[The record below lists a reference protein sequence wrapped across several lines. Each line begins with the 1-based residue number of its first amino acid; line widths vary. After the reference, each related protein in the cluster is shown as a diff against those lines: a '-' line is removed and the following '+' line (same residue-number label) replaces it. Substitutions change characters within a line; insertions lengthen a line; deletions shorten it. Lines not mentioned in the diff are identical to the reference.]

1 MFAQSKTELMIPS
14 NRRSKRAPQKKA
26 PKQSQ
31 SQVPPAFV
39 TDDAVF
45 GELYLIAHELK
56 KNKHCLSTLSFLQK
70 ISLAIRFDFELRFWQ
85 FPCATCRIVPAI
97 FYRCYPAPSIIHNC
111 IMNSRNQFFFQRRT
125 LISAALGAAAFSAIG
140 TPLTVF
146 AAAESDPAQQLDR
159 IKKAGIIRIGTEG
172 VFVPYSYHDEQGR
185 LTGYDVELARA
196 VAAKIGVQAQF
207 IESSWDS
214 LLAGVDAGRF
224 DIVVNQVEAS
234 AARRAKYDFS
244 VPYTYDHT
252 AILVRSDNNDI
263 KGFDDLRG
271 KRAAESATANSS
283 RIAEAHGAVIVGVQ
297 DFSQAVE
304 LVVSK
309 RADTA
314 LNSEL
319 SIADFLRKMPD
330 VPVKVVATSTEAEE
344 MCVLMPKGSQALKA
358 AIDEAI
364 ESLRADGTL
373 SKLSKQFLGRDVAV
387 K

>member
-1 MFAQSKTELMIPS
+1 
-14 NRRSKRAPQKKA
+14 
-26 PKQSQ
+26 
-31 SQVPPAFV
+31 
-39 TDDAVF
+39 
-45 GELYLIAHELK
+45 
-56 KNKHCLSTLSFLQK
+56 
-70 ISLAIRFDFELRFWQ
+70 
-85 FPCATCRIVPAI
+85 
-97 FYRCYPAPSIIHNC
+97 
-111 IMNSRNQFFFQRRT
+111 MNSRNQFFFQRRT
-125 LISAALGAAAFSAIG
+125 LLSAALGAVAFSAIG

-159 IKKAGIIRIGTEG
+159 IKKAGVIRIGTEG

-314 LNSEL
+314 L
-319 SIADFLRKMPD
+319 KMPD

>member
-1 MFAQSKTELMIPS
+1 
-14 NRRSKRAPQKKA
+14 
-26 PKQSQ
+26 
-31 SQVPPAFV
+31 
-39 TDDAVF
+39 
-45 GELYLIAHELK
+45 
-56 KNKHCLSTLSFLQK
+56 
-70 ISLAIRFDFELRFWQ
+70 
-85 FPCATCRIVPAI
+85 
-97 FYRCYPAPSIIHNC
+97 
-111 IMNSRNQFFFQRRT
+111 MNSRNQFFFQRRT
-125 LISAALGAAAFSAIG
+125 LLSAALGAAAFSAIG

-159 IKKAGIIRIGTEG
+159 IKKAGVIRIGTEG

-271 KRAAESATANSS
+271 KRAAESATVNSS

-319 SIADFLRKMPD
+319 SIADFMRKMPD

>member
-1 MFAQSKTELMIPS
+1 MTWSWPEPL
-14 NRRSKRAPQKKA
+14 PQKSASKLSSLNRHGTRCSQALTPADLTSSSIKLKPVQHGA
-26 PKQSQ
+26 PNTT
-31 SQVPPAFV
+31 F
-39 TDDAVF
+39 
-45 GELYLIAHELK
+45 
-56 KNKHCLSTLSFLQK
+56 LSP
-70 ISLAIRFDFELRFWQ
+70 IR
-85 FPCATCRIVPAI
+85 T
-97 FYRCYPAPSIIHNC
+97 
-111 IMNSRNQFFFQRRT
+111 T
-125 LISAALGAAAFSAIG
+125 
-140 TPLTVF
+140 
-146 AAAESDPAQQLDR
+146 
-159 IKKAGIIRIGTEG
+159 
-172 VFVPYSYHDEQGR
+172 
-185 LTGYDVELARA
+185 
-196 VAAKIGVQAQF
+196 
-207 IESSWDS
+207 
-214 LLAGVDAGRF
+214 
-224 DIVVNQVEAS
+224 
-234 AARRAKYDFS
+234 
-244 VPYTYDHT
+244 HT

>member
-1 MFAQSKTELMIPS
+1 
-14 NRRSKRAPQKKA
+14 
-26 PKQSQ
+26 
-31 SQVPPAFV
+31 
-39 TDDAVF
+39 
-45 GELYLIAHELK
+45 
-56 KNKHCLSTLSFLQK
+56 
-70 ISLAIRFDFELRFWQ
+70 
-85 FPCATCRIVPAI
+85 
-97 FYRCYPAPSIIHNC
+97 
-111 IMNSRNQFFFQRRT
+111 MNSRNQFFFQRRT
-125 LISAALGAAAFSAIG
+125 LLSAALGAAAFSAIG

-159 IKKAGIIRIGTEG
+159 IKKAGVIRIGTEG

-185 LTGYDVELARA
+185 LTGYDV
-196 VAAKIGVQAQF
+196 
-207 IESSWDS
+207 ESSWDS

-319 SIADFLRKMPD
+319 SIADFMRKMPD

>member
-1 MFAQSKTELMIPS
+1 M
-14 NRRSKRAPQKKA
+14 
-26 PKQSQ
+26 
-31 SQVPPAFV
+31 
-39 TDDAVF
+39 
-45 GELYLIAHELK
+45 
-56 KNKHCLSTLSFLQK
+56 LQ
-70 ISLAIRFDFELRFWQ
+70 
-85 FPCATCRIVPAI
+85 T
-97 FYRCYPAPSIIHNC
+97 
-111 IMNSRNQFFFQRRT
+111 
-125 LISAALGAAAFSAIG
+125 FSAIG

-159 IKKAGIIRIGTEG
+159 IKKAGVIRIGTEG

-330 VPVKVVATSTEAEE
+330 VPVKVVATSAEAEE

>member
-1 MFAQSKTELMIPS
+1 
-14 NRRSKRAPQKKA
+14 
-26 PKQSQ
+26 
-31 SQVPPAFV
+31 
-39 TDDAVF
+39 
-45 GELYLIAHELK
+45 
-56 KNKHCLSTLSFLQK
+56 
-70 ISLAIRFDFELRFWQ
+70 
-85 FPCATCRIVPAI
+85 
-97 FYRCYPAPSIIHNC
+97 
-111 IMNSRNQFFFQRRT
+111 MNSRNQFFFQCRT
-125 LISAALGAAAFSAIG
+125 LLSAALGAVAFSAIG

-159 IKKAGIIRIGTEG
+159 IKKAGVIRIGTEG

-271 KRAAESATANSS
+271 KRAAESAKANSS

>member
-1 MFAQSKTELMIPS
+1 
-14 NRRSKRAPQKKA
+14 
-26 PKQSQ
+26 
-31 SQVPPAFV
+31 
-39 TDDAVF
+39 
-45 GELYLIAHELK
+45 
-56 KNKHCLSTLSFLQK
+56 
-70 ISLAIRFDFELRFWQ
+70 
-85 FPCATCRIVPAI
+85 
-97 FYRCYPAPSIIHNC
+97 
-111 IMNSRNQFFFQRRT
+111 MNSRNHFFFQRRT
-125 LISAALGAAAFSAIG
+125 LLSAALGAAAFSAIG

-159 IKKAGIIRIGTEG
+159 IKKAGVIRIGTEG

-283 RIAEAHGAVIVGVQ
+283 RIVEAHGAVIVGVQ

-373 SKLSKQFLGRDVAV
+373 SNLSKQFLGRDVAV

>member
-1 MFAQSKTELMIPS
+1 
-14 NRRSKRAPQKKA
+14 
-26 PKQSQ
+26 
-31 SQVPPAFV
+31 
-39 TDDAVF
+39 
-45 GELYLIAHELK
+45 
-56 KNKHCLSTLSFLQK
+56 
-70 ISLAIRFDFELRFWQ
+70 
-85 FPCATCRIVPAI
+85 
-97 FYRCYPAPSIIHNC
+97 
-111 IMNSRNQFFFQRRT
+111 MNSRNQFFFQRRT
-125 LISAALGAAAFSAIG
+125 LLSAALGAAAFSAIG

-159 IKKAGIIRIGTEG
+159 IKKAGVIRIGTEG

-263 KGFDDLRG
+263 KGFVDLRG

-319 SIADFLRKMPD
+319 SIADFMRKMPD

>member
-1 MFAQSKTELMIPS
+1 
-14 NRRSKRAPQKKA
+14 
-26 PKQSQ
+26 
-31 SQVPPAFV
+31 
-39 TDDAVF
+39 
-45 GELYLIAHELK
+45 
-56 KNKHCLSTLSFLQK
+56 
-70 ISLAIRFDFELRFWQ
+70 
-85 FPCATCRIVPAI
+85 
-97 FYRCYPAPSIIHNC
+97 
-111 IMNSRNQFFFQRRT
+111 MNSRNQFFFQRRT
-125 LISAALGAAAFSAIG
+125 LLSAALGAAAFSAIG

-159 IKKAGIIRIGTEG
+159 IKKAGVIRIGTEG

-283 RIAEAHGAVIVGVQ
+283 RIAEAHGAVIVGHTVKTGLECLEV
-297 DFSQAVE
+297 AVRHTE
-304 LVVSK
+304 DGMCRFHDVGIVDAETQK
-309 RADTA
+309 IAGR
-314 LNSEL
+314 EL
-319 SIADFLRKMPD
+319 S
-330 VPVKVVATSTEAEE
+330 AEE
-344 MCVLMPKGSQALKA
+344 
-358 AIDEAI
+358 
-364 ESLRADGTL
+364 
-373 SKLSKQFLGRDVAV
+373 
-387 K
+387 

>member
-1 MFAQSKTELMIPS
+1 
-14 NRRSKRAPQKKA
+14 
-26 PKQSQ
+26 
-31 SQVPPAFV
+31 
-39 TDDAVF
+39 
-45 GELYLIAHELK
+45 
-56 KNKHCLSTLSFLQK
+56 
-70 ISLAIRFDFELRFWQ
+70 
-85 FPCATCRIVPAI
+85 
-97 FYRCYPAPSIIHNC
+97 
-111 IMNSRNQFFFQRRT
+111 MNSRNQFFFQRRT
-125 LISAALGAAAFSAIG
+125 LLSAALGAAAFSAIG

-159 IKKAGIIRIGTEG
+159 IKKAGVIRIGTEG

-214 LLAGVDAGRF
+214 LLAGVDAG
-224 DIVVNQVEAS
+224 
-234 AARRAKYDFS
+234 AKYDFS

-319 SIADFLRKMPD
+319 SIADFMRKMPD